1 MGRELG
7 ESRGIRPKK
16 QDVIRFTEGKVRRD
30 REDKVYDL
38 DKNSEAGNQLY
49 LMVRYSKNN

>member
-16 QDVIRFTEGKVRRD
+16 QDVIRFNEGKVRRD
-30 REDKVYDL
+30 RGDKVYEL
-38 DKNSEAGNQLY
+38 DKTSEAGNQLC
-49 LMVRYSKNN
+49 LMGRFSKPN